1 MITAINFDTYTF
13 YGIDTD
19 HYRQLVLAK
28 KCHNHNGYKRYT
40 ISCYATLL
48 PECRSYNFFNVK
60 LGYYLLYNCS
70 ANVLAIKIV

>member
-1 MITAINFDTYTF
+1 MITSIKFDTYTF

-28 KCHNHNGYKRYT
+28 RCLNYNGYKRYT

-48 PECRSYNFFNVK
+48 PKCIRFNDVK
-60 LGYYLLYNCS
+60 LGYRLYNCS

>member
-1 MITAINFDTYTF
+1 MITSINFDTYTF

-28 KCHNHNGYKRYT
+28 RCHNYNGYKRYT

-48 PECRSYNFFNVK
+48 PKCIGFNVK
-60 LGYYLLYNCS
+60 LGYRLFNCS
-70 ANVLAIKIV
+70 ANVLAIKVV

>member
-1 MITAINFDTYTF
+1 MITSINFDTYTF

-28 KCHNHNGYKRYT
+28 RCHNYNGYKRYT
-40 ISCYATLL
+40 LSCYATLL
-48 PECRSYNFFNVK
+48 PNCIGFTVK
-60 LGYYLLYNCS
+60 LGYRLYNCS